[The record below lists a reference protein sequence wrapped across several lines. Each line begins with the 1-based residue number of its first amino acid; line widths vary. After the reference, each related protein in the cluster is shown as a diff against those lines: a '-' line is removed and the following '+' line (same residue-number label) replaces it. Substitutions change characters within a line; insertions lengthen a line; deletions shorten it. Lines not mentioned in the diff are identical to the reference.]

1 MAIYRVV
8 MNGTCEGQNI
18 VNNLYYRTGVGI
30 DLDGLS
36 LGGAK
41 ELAQC
46 VKDQVWP
53 KWKYAVSGG
62 YKLEDITV
70 YPYHDG
76 TFDLMYQNPWTE
88 NVMESGLGV
97 NETDGPAICAILK
110 FNLEG
115 TVILA
120 NGIKPPKRG
129 YVAVGPITSNWIDNT
144 GALTDTVFLPADS
157 RLNDLGV
164 ALAANLESLL
174 PPVIFFPVRVSQK
187 NILGVWRP
195 VSFAD
200 VNGVKVRRRTSFR
213 RSRMIE

>member
-1 MAIYRVV
+1 MAIYRAV
-8 MNGTCEGQNI
+8 MNGTYMGQNI
-18 VNNLYYRTGVGI
+18 VNNLYYRTGVGF

-41 ELAQC
+41 ELALC
-46 VKDQVWP
+46 IKNQVWP
-53 KWKYAVSGG
+53 KWKFCMTSE

-88 NVMESGLGV
+88 NVMEAGNGPA
-97 NETDGPAICAILK
+97 ETDGPGICAILK

-115 TVILA
+115 TAILT

-129 YVAVGPITSNWIDNT
+129 YVAVGPIQSAWIDNS

-157 RLNDLGV
+157 RLNELGV
-164 ALAANLESLL
+164 ALAGNLESLL

-187 NILGVWRP
+187 NILGIWKP

>member
-8 MNGTCEGQNI
+8 MNGTYQGQNI
-18 VNNLYYRTGVGI
+18 VNNLYYRTGVGF
-30 DLDGLS
+30 DLDGLT

-41 ELAQC
+41 ELSLC
-46 VKDQVWP
+46 VKNQVWN
-53 KWKYAVSGG
+53 KWKYCVPTG
-62 YKLEDITV
+62 YKLEDITT

-76 TFDLMYQNPWTE
+76 TFDIMYQNPWTE
-88 NVMESGLGV
+88 NIMESGMGTDA
-97 NETDGPAICAILK
+97 TDGPALCAILK

-120 NGIKPPKRG
+120 NGYKPPKRG
-129 YVAVGPITSNWIDNT
+129 YVAVGPIASEWIDNS
-144 GALTDTVFLPADS
+144 GALTDTVFLDAQS
-157 RLNDLGV
+157 RLSELGV
-164 ALAANLESLL
+164 ALAANLESLI

-187 NILGVWRP
+187 NILGLWKP

>member
-1 MAIYRVV
+1 M
-8 MNGTCEGQNI
+8 
-18 VNNLYYRTGVGI
+18 
-30 DLDGLS
+30 
-36 LGGAK
+36 
-41 ELAQC
+41 
-46 VKDQVWP
+46 
-53 KWKYAVSGG
+53 
-62 YKLEDITV
+62 KLEDITV

-88 NVMESGLGV
+88 NVMEAGNGPA
-97 NETDGPAICAILK
+97 ETDGPGICAILK

-115 TVILA
+115 TAILT

-129 YVAVGPITSNWIDNT
+129 YVAVGPIQSAWIDNS

-157 RLNDLGV
+157 RLNELGV
-164 ALAANLESLL
+164 ALAGNLESLL

-187 NILGVWRP
+187 NILCIWKP